1 MNDTGAPALPP
12 ATGAR
17 LLCDLELRQAALQR
31 HGPARSR
38 EQRGLRDLLRDRP
51 GDVPLRRRSSTWLRH
66 QDARIFVAVRLE
78 LEEFPLGA
86 ELFYPGRID
95 IGTRVLGIGRSSFRL
110 GQGIFNGNICA
121 ATAETVLV
129 LMDEATRKAKALTPQ
144 LRAWLEQR
152 LAKPA
157 QHGQTRIALAL
168 AGKAA
173 SKRSSIRSRPG
184 R

>member
-1 MNDTGAPALPP
+1 MNDSGAPALPP
-12 ATGAR
+12 ATERGSYAIWSFDKLRYNDTDRQGHVNNAVFATFCETGRVMFLYDEKLNLAGTGA
-17 LLCDLELRQAALQR
+17 
-31 HGPARSR
+31 
-38 EQRGLRDLLRDRP
+38 
-51 GDVPLRRRSSTWLRH
+51 
-66 QDARIFVAVRLE
+66 IFVAVRLE
-78 LEEFPLGA
+78 LDFRS

-157 QHGQTRIALAL
+157 GGQT
-168 AGKAA
+168 G
-173 SKRSSIRSRPG
+173 
-184 R
+184 